1 MNWKTIFAIARKDLY
16 EARQNRAVWLP
27 IMIVPLV
34 FILVLP
40 LVMIIVAS
48 TPSIAGSLTGDPD
61 TAKMIEM
68 MPPFIAQITAGLS
81 LPQAFVVMFL
91 GYFFAPFFLILP
103 IMFSTVI
110 ASESFAGERER
121 KTIEALLYTPATD
134 TELYI
139 GKVLASFIPAVIIT
153 WASFIGYIVVLNGA
167 GYPLMGRLWFP
178 LTNWYPLIFWVSPA
192 LSMLGISA
200 TVLIS
205 SKVQTFMGAYQTS
218 ASLVLVVIALLVGQ
232 ITGVLYLSAFVSLLL
247 GLGIWLVD
255 AVLSWLAVRTFN
267 RAKLL
272 GSEA

>member
-48 TPSIAGSLTGDPD
+48 TPSIASSLTSDPD
-61 TAKMIEM
+61 TANMIKM
-68 MPPFIAQITAGLS
+68 MPPFITQITAGLS

-178 LTNWYPLIFWVSPA
+178 LINWYPLIFWVSPA
-192 LSMLGISA
+192 LSLLGISA

-255 AVLSWLAVRTFN
+255 AILSWLAVRTFN

>member
-16 EARQNRAVWLP
+16 EARQNQAVWLP

-48 TPSIAGSLTGDPD
+48 TPSIASSLTGDPD

-68 MPPFIAQITAGLS
+68 MPPFITQITAGLS

-153 WASFIGYIVVLNGA
+153 WASFVGYIVVLNGA

-192 LSMLGISA
+192 LSLLGISA

-218 ASLVLVVIALLVGQ
+218 TSLVLVVIALLVGQ

>member
-68 MPPFIAQITAGLS
+68 MPPFITQITAGLS

-153 WASFIGYIVVLNGA
+153 WASFVGYIVVLNGA